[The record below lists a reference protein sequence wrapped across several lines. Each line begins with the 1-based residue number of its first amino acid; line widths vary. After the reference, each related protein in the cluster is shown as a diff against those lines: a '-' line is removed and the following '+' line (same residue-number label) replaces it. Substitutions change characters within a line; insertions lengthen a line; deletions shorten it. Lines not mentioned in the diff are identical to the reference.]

1 MYIVNLSSMPLDKLT
16 IYHIKERVR
25 MENTITSREN
35 KIIKSAVK
43 ISSSSKERKEKR
55 LFFIEGLR
63 LSLDALQSN
72 IYIEKFFYTKKA
84 REKWQESIALLKDSA
99 CQSYIIDEGISS
111 YLSDTKTPQG
121 IFCICRVLDKQF
133 DLDKIGNRR
142 LIIALENIQD
152 PSNMGSIIRTAE
164 ALGINAL
171 MLSND
176 CCDIYSPKVLRG
188 SMGGVFR
195 MDFFKVDSF
204 KDTICKLNHMGIKTY
219 ASVPSD
225 SAEKI
230 TKISFSSSPSLV
242 AIGNEGNGLKKE
254 TIDVCSQRITIP
266 MLGRAE
272 SLNASVAASIIMWE
286 MTRNR

>member
-1 MYIVNLSSMPLDKLT
+1 
-16 IYHIKERVR
+16 
-25 MENTITSREN
+25 MENTVTSREN
-35 KIIKSAVK
+35 KIIKSAIKV
-43 ISSSSKERKEKR
+43 SSSSKERKEKR

-121 IFCICRVLDKQF
+121 VFCICRVLDKQF

-254 TIDVCSQRITIP
+254 TIDVCSQRVTIP

>member
-1 MYIVNLSSMPLDKLT
+1 MPLDRLT

-84 REKWQESIALLKDSA
+84 KEKWQESIALLKNSA

-121 IFCICRVLDKQF
+121 VFCICRALDKQF

-195 MDFFKVDSF
+195 MDFFKVDFF

-254 TIDVCSQRITIP
+254 TIDVCSQKITIP

>member
-35 KIIKSAVK
+35 KIIKSAMKV
-43 ISSSSKERKEKR
+43 SSSSKERKEKK

-84 REKWQESIALLKDSA
+84 KEKWQESIALLKDSA

-121 IFCICRVLDKQF
+121 VFCICRVLDKQF

-204 KDTICKLNHMGIKTY
+204 KDAICKLNHMGIKTY

-242 AIGNEGNGLKKE
+242 AIGNEGNGLRKE
-254 TIDVCSQRITIP
+254 TMDVCSQKITIP